1 MSRKIIFYRKEN
13 NDCPVEEFLE
23 SSAENL
29 QVKII
34 SVFKLLETQDNVPKK
49 FLKKLSD
56 TKLFE
61 VRIEWVSNI
70 YRFPF
75 FFDKGNIVVLTH
87 GFQKKTM
94 KTPKK
99 EIVLAEKYR
108 QDYLRRKK

>member
-1 MSRKIIFYRKEN
+1 MSRKIVFYRKEN
-13 NDCPVEEFLE
+13 NDCPIENFLE
-23 SSAENL
+23 SSTENL

-34 SVFKLLETQDNVPKK
+34 SVFKLIETQDNIPKK
-49 FLKKLSD
+49 FFKKLSD

-61 VRIEWVSNI
+61 VRIEWASNI
-70 YRFPF
+70 YRFPC
-75 FFDKGNIVVLTH
+75 FFDKKNMVVLTH

-99 EIVLAEKYR
+99 EIALAEKYL